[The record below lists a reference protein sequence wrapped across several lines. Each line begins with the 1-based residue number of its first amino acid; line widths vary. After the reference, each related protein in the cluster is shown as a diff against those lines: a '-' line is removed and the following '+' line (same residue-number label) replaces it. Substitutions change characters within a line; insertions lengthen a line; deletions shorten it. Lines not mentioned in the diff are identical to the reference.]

1 MNDIFER
8 IGIPTEELYGNITL
22 VDRIGDVNITW
33 KSSNPNVISD
43 KAEGFLKAGV
53 VNRQERDTK
62 VKLTACVTMKNGE
75 KAEKTFEVTVKA
87 APKKLVEDDYEG
99 YLFGHFIGEGGPN
112 DEQIYFAVSKDKLN
126 FKDCSDKPVLVSD
139 VGEKGVRDPFI
150 CRSFEGDRFFL
161 IATDLSIYNRG
172 GWFKNEQGYY
182 DASTTGSPYL
192 VFWETMDLVNWTSPR
207 LINVAPQNAG
217 MAWAPEIVYYE
228 KTGEYVIFFASSIMD
243 PVTKYKAK
251 PNAIYY
257 VTTRDF
263 VHFSDTCLFIDNQTD
278 DGENA
283 REIIDTTV
291 LKINDFYYS
300 VSKDGD
306 NAEENGGIR
315 ILRTKDLLDC
325 SSWEKVLDLDELGLD
340 LSAVSIDALD
350 NSMLE
355 GPELFRFNKKDWK
368 DQAVPEYGIITDQYA
383 VGAGYLPLITNDIED
398 RTNANGSWQLLS
410 DKDYS
415 FDRLKKRHGTICAIT
430 KEEIERLLN
439 M

>member
-1 MNDIFER
+1 MNSVFEKINIPAEEIF
-8 IGIPTEELYGNITL
+8 GNITL
-22 VDRIGDVNITW
+22 IDKLENADIVW
-33 KSSNPNVISD
+33 HSSNPDVVSD
-43 KAEGFLKAGV
+43 KDEGFLKAGV
-53 VNRQERDTK
+53 VHRQDRDTK
-62 VKLTACVTMKNGE
+62 VKLTACVTLQNGE
-75 KAEKTFEVTVKA
+75 KAEKTFDVTVKA
-87 APKKLVEDDYEG
+87 APKKIGEDDFEG
-99 YLFGHFIGEGGPN
+99 YLFGHFIGEGSPEG
-112 DEQIYFAVSKDKLN
+112 EQIYFAVSKDRLN
-126 FKDCSDKPVLVSD
+126 FTDCSDKPALVSN

-161 IATDLSIYNRG
+161 VATDLSIYYRG
-172 GWFKNEQGYY
+172 GWVKNEQGYY
-182 DASTTGSPYL
+182 DASTTGSSYL
-192 VFWETMDLVNWTSPR
+192 VFWESKDLLNWTEPR

-243 PVTKYKAK
+243 LKTKYKAK

-263 VHFSDTCLFIDNQTD
+263 VHFSDTRLFIDNQAD
-278 DGENA
+278 NSEKA

-291 LKINDFYYS
+291 LKIGDYYYS

-306 NAEENGGIR
+306 NAEANGGIR
-315 ILRTKDLLDC
+315 ILRTDDLLDC

-340 LSAVSIDALD
+340 LSSVKVSALD

-355 GPELFRFNKKDWK
+355 GPELFRFNRKDWEDK
-368 DQAVPEYGIITDQYA
+368 DVPEYGIITDQYA
-383 VGAGYLPLITNDIED
+383 VGAGYLPIITKDIED
-398 RTNANGSWQLLS
+398 RTNAKGSWKLLS

-430 KEEIERLLN
+430 KDEIERLLN
-439 M
+439 K